1 MDECNEGTDNC
12 DVNAECTDTPGSFN
26 CTCNTGCE
34 VPGGVTVVALGV
46 P

>member
-1 MDECNEGTDNC
+1 MASNLKVIQDKVLAM
-12 DVNAECTDTPGSFN
+12 VNSLFLILIE
-26 CTCNTGCE
+26 CE